1 MPPNAL
7 ALELSK
13 GQGQE
18 PLKPMRQLNRPWKIP
33 VLIVAVIAGVFHFYC
48 AGFGSPEPRTF
59 RGLHLAMLLP
69 LVFLLYPAWNRSPR
83 HRPSVI
89 DLLAATLC
97 LVASLYTVFYADRLN
112 QRFVGFHPVRPEEV
126 VLGGLLA
133 LAVIEACRRSVS
145 KWFAVTVGVS
155 LVYLLTCQY
164 WPGMFHYKPFS
175 LDRAVEILYLPNDE
189 GIFGF
194 LLGISAEILYIY
206 ILFAAALLQ
215 AGAGDFL
222 IDFAGWAAGWAR
234 GGAAKIAVISS
245 ALYGTVSGSTVA
257 NVYATG
263 SFTIPLMK
271 RSGYTSK
278 QAAAIE
284 TVAGIGGQIMPPI
297 MGAGSFIMAE
307 VTGVPYFT
315 IIKVAVIPALLYYL
329 GVFCMVHFIA
339 LKRGI
344 QPVDP
349 AERPAVRHLVRHS
362 YFFLPFLTVVGL
374 LAYGYS
380 PSKAAFHT
388 IWIILLLSFL
398 DRKTWLTPGKF
409 MDIFFRSLVNCALIA
424 SVLAGSGMVVGV
436 LTRTGV
442 ALAFGSIL
450 VSFSLNSLLLVLL
463 LVFIVVSVLGTGI
476 PTTASYII
484 AVTVGAYALSKFG
497 VPALAAHFF
506 VFYYAVLADMTPPDA
521 VTAFAAAN
529 ISGADPM
536 ATGIEGFKLGI
547 AGFLVPF
554 AFVFQPELLLNGN
567 LWQIAATFALTVFGV
582 VCLSAGVIGH
592 LFAPLK
598 LIQRMLLISAA
609 CFLVFAE
616 EIYILLG
623 LGAGLMTWIW
633 SYLASRSATARPTDA
648 GQEA

>member
-1 MPPNAL
+1 M
-7 ALELSK
+7 
-13 GQGQE
+13 
-18 PLKPMRQLNRPWKIP
+18 IP
-33 VLIVAVIAGVFHFYC
+33 VFVVAVIAGLFHYYC

-59 RGLHLAMLLP
+59 RGLHLSMLLP
-69 LVFLLYPAWNRSPR
+69 FVYLLYPAWKKSPR
-83 HRPSVI
+83 HRPSVP
-89 DLLAATLC
+89 DLLAAVLC
-97 LVASLYTVFYADRLN
+97 LAASLYTVFYADRLN
-112 QRFVGFHPVRPEEV
+112 QRFVGFHPVRGEEV
-126 VLGGLLA
+126 ALGGLLA
-133 LAVIEACRRSVS
+133 LAAIEACRRSIS
-145 KWFAVTVGVS
+145 KWFAATVAVV

-164 WPGMFHYKPFS
+164 WPGMFHYKAFT

-194 LLGISAEILYIY
+194 LMGISADILYIY
-206 ILFAAALLQ
+206 ILFAAVLLRT
-215 AGAGDFL
+215 GAGDYL
-222 IDFAGWAAGWAR
+222 IEFASFAAGWAR
-234 GGAAKIAVISS
+234 GGSAKIAVVSS

-271 RSGYTSK
+271 RSGYTAK

-297 MGAGSFIMAE
+297 MGAGSFIMSE

-344 QPVDP
+344 RPL
-349 AERPAVRHLVRHS
+349 ERAQRAPLRKLARHG
-362 YFFLPFLTVVGL
+362 YFFLPFLSVIGL

-388 IWIILLLSFL
+388 IWLTLLLSFL
-398 DRKTWLTPGKF
+398 DRKTWLTPGKLL
-409 MDIFFRSLVNCALIA
+409 DIFSGSLVNCALIA
-424 SVLAGSGMVVGV
+424 AVLAGSGMVVGV

-442 ALAFGSIL
+442 ALSFGSIL
-450 VSFSLNSLLLVLL
+450 VSFSLNSVLLVLI
-463 LVFIVVSVLGTGI
+463 LVFLVVSVLGTGI
-476 PTTASYII
+476 PTTAAYII

-521 VTAFAAAN
+521 VTSFAAAN
-529 ISGADPM
+529 IAGAEPM
-536 ATGIEGFKLGI
+536 ATGIEGLRLGI

-554 AFVFQPELLLNGN
+554 AFVFQPALLLNGSPG
-567 LWQIAATFALTVFGV
+567 QIATSLGLTVFGV
-582 VCLSAGVIGH
+582 ICLSAGTIGH
-592 LFAPLK
+592 LFGPLA
-598 LIQRMLLISAA
+598 LLQRALLVVAA
-609 CFLVFAE
+609 GLLVFAGKLFML
-616 EIYILLG
+616 IG
-623 LGAGLMTWIW
+623 LSAGLAAFVW
-633 SYLASRSATARPTDA
+633 SFLESRSADRRPIPTPGA
-648 GQEA
+648 

>member
-1 MPPNAL
+1 
-7 ALELSK
+7 
-13 GQGQE
+13 
-18 PLKPMRQLNRPWKIP
+18 MRQLTLPWKIP
-33 VLIVAVIAGVFHFYC
+33 ILVVAAIAAVFHYYC

-59 RGLHLAMLLP
+59 RGLHLSMLLP
-69 LVFLLYPAWNRSPR
+69 FVFLLYPAWKKSPR
-83 HRPSVI
+83 HRPSVL
-89 DLLAATLC
+89 DLLAAAVSLA
-97 LVASLYTVFYADRLN
+97 ASLYTVFYADRLN
-112 QRFVGFHPVRPEEV
+112 HRFIGFHPVRPEEV

-145 KWFAVTVGVS
+145 QWFAVTVGVT
-155 LVYLLTCQY
+155 LVYLMTCQY
-164 WPGMFHYKPFS
+164 WPGMFHYKTFTI
-175 LDRAVEILYLPNDE
+175 DRAVEILYLPSDE

-194 LLGISAEILYIY
+194 LMGISADILYIY
-206 ILFAAALLQ
+206 ILFAAVLIQ
-215 AGAGDFL
+215 TGAGDFL
-222 IDFAGWAAGWAR
+222 IDVAGWAAGWAR
-234 GGAAKIAVISS
+234 GGAAKIAVVSS

-263 SFTIPLMK
+263 SFSIPLMK
-271 RSGYTSK
+271 RSGYSAK

-297 MGAGSFIMAE
+297 MGAGSFIMSE

-344 QPVDP
+344 QPIDR
-349 AERPAVRHLVRHS
+349 AERPAFRRLIRHG

-388 IWIILLLSFL
+388 IWITLLLSFL
-398 DRKTWLTPGKF
+398 DRKTWLTPKKF
-409 MDIFFRSLVNCALIA
+409 MEILFGSLVNCGLIA
-424 SVLAGSGMVVGV
+424 AVLAGSGMVVGV
-436 LTRTGV
+436 LTHTGV
-442 ALAFGSIL
+442 ALSFGSIL
-450 VSFSLNSLLLVLL
+450 VSYSLNSLLVVLVL
-463 LVFIVVSVLGTGI
+463 VFLVVSVLGTGI
-476 PTTASYII
+476 PTTAAYII

-529 ISGADPM
+529 IAGAPPM

-554 AFVFQPELLLNGN
+554 AFVFQPELLLNGTP
-567 LWQIAATFALTVFGV
+567 WQIVLTLATTVFGV
-582 VCLSAGVIGH
+582 ICLSAGVIGQ

-598 LIQRMLLISAA
+598 PIQRILLVAAA
-609 CFLVFAE
+609 CFLVFAD
-616 EIYILLG
+616 EIYILIGLCAG
-623 LGAGLMTWIW
+623 LGTWAW
-633 SYLASRSATARPTDA
+633 SYLENRSAAVQPSAAAQGT
-648 GQEA
+648 

>member
-1 MPPNAL
+1 
-7 ALELSK
+7 
-13 GQGQE
+13 
-18 PLKPMRQLNRPWKIP
+18 MRQLTLPWKIP
-33 VLIVAVIAGVFHFYC
+33 ILATAVVAAVFHYYC

-69 LVFLLYPAWNRSPR
+69 FVFLLYPAWKKSPQ
-83 HRPSVI
+83 HRPSAP
-89 DLLAATLC
+89 DLLAAALC
-97 LVASLYTVFYADRLN
+97 LAASLYTVFYADRLN
-112 QRFVGFHPVRPEEV
+112 QRFVGFHAVRPEEV

-133 LAVIEACRRSVS
+133 LAVIEACRRSIS
-145 KWFAVTVGVS
+145 KWFAATVTVV
-155 LVYLLTCQY
+155 LVYLLTCQH
-164 WPGMFHYKPFS
+164 WPGMFHYKAFA

-189 GIFGF
+189 GVFGF
-194 LLGISAEILYIY
+194 LMGISAEILYIY
-206 ILFAAALLQ
+206 ILFAAVLLQ
-215 AGAGDFL
+215 TGAGDFL

-271 RSGYTSK
+271 RSGYTAK
-278 QAAAIE
+278 QSAAIE
-284 TVAGIGGQIMPPI
+284 TVAGIGGQLMPPI
-297 MGAGSFIMAE
+297 MGAGSFIMSE
-307 VTGVPYFT
+307 ITGVPYFT
-315 IIKVAVIPALLYYL
+315 IIKVAVIPAFLYYL

-344 QPVDP
+344 RPVDRT
-349 AERPAVRHLVRHS
+349 ARPAFRRLVRHA
-362 YFFLPFLTVVGL
+362 YFFLPFLAVVGL

-388 IWIILLLSFL
+388 IWLTLLLSFL
-398 DRKTWLTPGKF
+398 DRKTWLTPGKI
-409 MDIFFRSLVNCALIA
+409 MDIFFGSLVNCALIA
-424 SVLAGSGMVVGV
+424 AVLAGSGMVVGV

-450 VSFSLNSLLLVLL
+450 VSFSLNSLLLVLI
-463 LVFIVVSVLGTGI
+463 LVFLVVSVLGTGI

-529 ISGADPM
+529 IAGAEPM
-536 ATGIEGFKLGI
+536 ATGFEGFKLGI

-554 AFVFQPELLLNGN
+554 AFVFQPELLLNGST
-567 LWQIAATFALTVFGV
+567 WQIALTLAATVFGV
-582 VCLSAGVIGH
+582 VCLSAGVIGQ
-592 LFAPLK
+592 LFAPLMAV
-598 LIQRMLLISAA
+598 QRILLVGAA

-616 EIYILLG
+616 QVYLIIGLCAG
-623 LGAGLMTWIW
+623 LGTWAW
-633 SYLASRSATARPTDA
+633 SFLQFRSAPVAAPDSGRHV
-648 GQEA
+648 

>member
-1 MPPNAL
+1 MRMR
-7 ALELSK
+7 EL
-13 GQGQE
+13 
-18 PLKPMRQLNRPWKIP
+18 PLRWKLPIF
-33 VLIVAVIAGVFHFYC
+33 VVAVIAGVFHYYC

-59 RGLHLAMLLP
+59 RGLHLSMLLP
-69 LVFLLYPAWNRSPR
+69 FVFLLYPAWKKSPQ
-83 HRPSVI
+83 HRPSVF
-89 DLLAATLC
+89 DLAAAAVSLA
-97 LVASLYTVFYADRLN
+97 ASLYTVFNADQLN
-112 QRFVGFHPVRPEEV
+112 QRFIGFHAVRPEEV

-133 LAVIEACRRSVS
+133 LLVIEACRRSIS
-145 KWFAVTVGVS
+145 KWFAVTVGVT

-164 WPGMFHYKPFS
+164 WPGMFHYKTFT

-189 GIFGF
+189 GMFGF
-194 LLGISAEILYIY
+194 LLGISADILYIY
-206 ILFAAALLQ
+206 IIFAAVLLQ
-215 AGAGDFL
+215 TGAGDFL

-271 RSGYTSK
+271 RSGYSAK

-307 VTGVPYFT
+307 ITGVPYLT
-315 IIKVAVIPALLYYL
+315 IIKVAVIPAILYYL

-344 QPVDP
+344 QPIGKAD
-349 AERPAVRHLVRHS
+349 RPSLRRLVRHG

-380 PSKAAFHT
+380 PGKAAFHT
-388 IWIILLLSFL
+388 VWVTLLLSFL
-398 DRKTWLTPGKF
+398 DRKTWITPRKLL
-409 MDIFFRSLVNCALIA
+409 DIFFGSMVNCALIA
-424 SVLAGSGMVVGV
+424 AVLAGSGMVVGV

-442 ALAFGSIL
+442 ALSFGSIL
-450 VSFSLNSLLLVLL
+450 VSFSLNSLLFVLI
-463 LVFIVVSVLGTGI
+463 LVFLVVSVLGTGI

-484 AVTVGAYALSKFG
+484 AVTVGAYALSKFN
-497 VPALAAHFF
+497 VPPLAAHFF

-529 ISGADPM
+529 IAGSEPM
-536 ATGIEGFKLGI
+536 ATGFEGFRLGI

-554 AFVFQPELLLNGN
+554 AFVFQPELLLNGTPV
-567 LWQIAATFALTVFGV
+567 QIALTLAVTVFGI

-592 LFAPLK
+592 LFGPL
-598 LIQRMLLISAA
+598 RMLQRAMLVGAS

-616 EIYILLG
+616 EIYLVIG
-623 LGAGLMTWIW
+623 LSAGFGVFAW
-633 SYLASRSATARPTDA
+633 SYLESRAAGRAGARAA
-648 GQEA
+648 G